1 MGRKTTLAD
10 HMNEAELSQR
20 RRLLYETAQ
29 RSLMHLNSPIK
40 AKLMNGDTAILDED
54 RLDSVIEDYHMLI
67 EQYRAQHQPPKHRI
81 AADKIAAMTAFMI
94 MKHRPIYPEHR
105 KANHRVASLMAE
117 MYAFRCIGAIMKI
130 SYKTLGASGPH
141 LIRALSSLE
150 NLRKI
155 DELETLLDENNIK
168 TQPYQRS
175 SETVISW
182 MIAALTPFRKIMPAG
197 PELTD

>member
-1 MGRKTTLAD
+1 
-10 HMNEAELSQR
+10 MNEAELLQR

-29 RSLMHLNSPIK
+29 CSLMHLNSPIK
-40 AKLMNGDTAILDED
+40 AKLMDGDTAILDEN

-94 MKHRPIYPEHR
+94 MKHRPIYPKHR
-105 KANHRVASLMAE
+105 KANHRAAPLMAE

-130 SYKTLGASGPH
+130 SYKTLGLSGPH
-141 LIRALSSLE
+141 LIRALGSLE
-150 NLRKI
+150 NLRGI
-155 DELETLLDENNIK
+155 DKLETYLDGNSINLDGNDIE

-182 MIAALTPFRKIMPAG
+182 MIASLTPFRGFMSIDE